1 MSVDI
6 PSLLSKPVPNP
17 SNMSSEKPFT
27 ISVSDHEI
35 NLLRQ
40 RLALAHFPNELDGD
54 NKLQGVPLADIKR
67 LAQRW
72 GSGFDWRAQEAKL
85 NAELPQFTRDID
97 VDGFGTLNI
106 HYIHKKSTVKGAI
119 PLLFIHGWPGSFIE
133 VRKVLPLLVS
143 ASAGDPSFHVVALSL
158 PGFGFSE
165 GPKKTGFKLG
175 QYAEVCTSHFS

>member
-6 PSLLSKPVPNP
+6 TTLSKPVPNP
-17 SNMSSEKPFT
+17 SNMSSEKSFT

-54 NKLQGVPLADIKR
+54 DKLQGAPLADIKR

-97 VDGFGTLNI
+97 VDGFGALNI
-106 HYIHKKSTVKGAI
+106 HYIHKKSEAKNAI
-119 PLLFIHGWPGSFIE
+119 PLLFVHGCKGHSIFSSLKALDLNAC
-133 VRKVLPLLVS
+133 R
-143 ASAGDPSFHVVALSL
+143 AGTFP
-158 PGFGFSE
+158 
-165 GPKKTGFKLG
+165 
-175 QYAEVCTSHFS
+175 

>member
-1 MSVDI
+1 
-6 PSLLSKPVPNP
+6 
-17 SNMSSEKPFT
+17 MSSEKPFS

-35 NLLRQ
+35 ILLRQ

-54 NKLQGVPLADIKR
+54 DKLSGPPLADIKR
-67 LAQRW
+67 LVQRW

-106 HYIHKKSTVKGAI
+106 HYIHNKSTVKGAI

-165 GPKKTGFKLG
+165 APKKKGFSVA
-175 QYAEVCTSHFS
+175 QFAEVNWSAFSVPCDD